1 MKSEKELKEM
11 SIQIRV
17 QELKDESSEIIDRAV
32 RKAEAL
38 FFLAL
43 ALTISLSAVLAQ
55 VIIKGFDILSVIILI
70 FSLIIEVRTIK
81 EVMSYES
88 ALVEEAKLA
97 IFVGKR
103 LEEKE
108 REELIEKAEAAEA
121 ARAAKAKEAEAKE
134 AEAKKSAP
142 KTRKPRTKK
151 TAEASKKASTK

>member
-11 SIQIRV
+11 SIQIHV
-17 QELKDESSEIIDRAV
+17 HELRDESSEIIDRAV

-38 FFLAL
+38 FYLAI

-70 FSLIIEVRTIK
+70 FGFIIEAQTIK
-81 EVMSYES
+81 EIMSYES
-88 ALVEEAKLA
+88 ALVEGAKLA

-103 LEEKE
+103 LEETE
-108 REELIEKAEAAEA
+108 REEAIK
-121 ARAAKAKEAEAKE
+121 KSKEAEK
-134 AEAKKSAP
+134 EAKKAAP

-151 TAEASKKASTK
+151 TAEADEKPSKKASTK

>member
-17 QELKDESSEIIDRAV
+17 HELRDESSEIVDRAV
-32 RKAEAL
+32 RKAEA
-38 FFLAL
+38 FFYLAI

-70 FSLIIEVRTIK
+70 FGLIIEVQTIK
-81 EVMSYES
+81 EIMCYES
-88 ALVEEAKLA
+88 ALVEGAKLA

-103 LEEKE
+103 LEETE
-108 REELIEKAEAAEA
+108 REEAIK
-121 ARAAKAKEAEAKE
+121 KAKKRDA
-134 AEAKKSAP
+134 AEAKKAAP

-151 TAEASKKASTK
+151 TAEADEKPSKKASTK

>member
-11 SIQIRV
+11 SIQIHV
-17 QELKDESSEIIDRAV
+17 HELRDESSEIIDRAV

-38 FFLAL
+38 FYLAI

-70 FSLIIEVRTIK
+70 FGFIIEVQTIK

-88 ALVEEAKLA
+88 ALVEGAKLA
-97 IFVGKR
+97 IIVGKR
-103 LEEKE
+103 LEETE
-108 REELIEKAEAAEA
+108 REEAIKKVKERDAAEA
-121 ARAAKAKEAEAKE
+121 KA
-134 AEAKKSAP
+134 AP

-151 TAEASKKASTK
+151 SEAKADEKPGKKASTK

>member
-11 SIQIRV
+11 SIQIHV
-17 QELKDESSEIIDRAV
+17 HELKDESSEIIDRAV

-38 FFLAL
+38 FFIAI

-70 FSLIIEVRTIK
+70 FGLIIEVRTIK
-81 EVMSYES
+81 EIMCYES
-88 ALVEEAKLA
+88 ALIEGAKLA

-108 REELIEKAEAAEA
+108 REEAI
-121 ARAAKAKEAEAKE
+121 
-134 AEAKKSAP
+134 KKSKDAEKKAAP

-151 TAEASKKASTK
+151 TAEADDKAGKKASTK

>member
-11 SIQIRV
+11 SIQIHV
-17 QELKDESSEIIDRAV
+17 HELKDESDEVIDRAV
-32 RKAEAL
+32 RKAEA
-38 FFLAL
+38 FFYLAI

-70 FSLIIEVRTIK
+70 FGLIIEVRTIK
-81 EVMSYES
+81 EIMSYES
-88 ALVEEAKLA
+88 APVEGAKLA

-108 REELIEKAEAAEA
+108 REELIGKAEA
-121 ARAAKAKEAEAKE
+121 ARAAKAKDAE
-134 AEAKKSAP
+134 KKTAP

-151 TAEASKKASTK
+151 TAEADGKPSKKASTK

>member
-11 SIQIRV
+11 SIQIHV
-17 QELKDESSEIIDRAV
+17 HELRDESSEIIDRAV

-38 FFLAL
+38 FFLAI

-70 FSLIIEVRTIK
+70 FGFIIEVQTIK
-81 EVMSYES
+81 EIMSYES
-88 ALVEEAKLA
+88 ALVEGAKLA

-103 LEEKE
+103 LEETE
-108 REELIEKAEAAEA
+108 REEAIK
-121 ARAAKAKEAEAKE
+121 KAKERDAKE
-134 AEAKKSAP
+134 AKKTAP

-151 TAEASKKASTK
+151 SEAKADEKPSKKASTK

>member
-11 SIQIRV
+11 SIQIHV
-17 QELKDESSEIIDRAV
+17 HELRDESSEIVDRAV

-38 FFLAL
+38 FFLAI

-70 FSLIIEVRTIK
+70 FGFIIEVQTIK
-81 EVMSYES
+81 EIMRYES
-88 ALVEEAKLA
+88 ALVEGAKLA

-108 REELIEKAEAAEA
+108 REELIDKAEAAEA
-121 ARAAKAKEAEAKE
+121 ARAAKAKAAE
-134 AEAKKSAP
+134 KKAAP

-151 TAEASKKASTK
+151 TAEADEKTSKKASTK

>member
-11 SIQIRV
+11 SIQIHV
-17 QELKDESSEIIDRAV
+17 HELRDESSEIVDRAV
-32 RKAEAL
+32 RKAEG
-38 FFLAL
+38 FFYLAI
-43 ALTISLSAVLAQ
+43 ALTISLSTLLAQ

-70 FSLIIEVRTIK
+70 FGAIIEVQTIK
-81 EVMSYES
+81 EAMSYES
-88 ALVEEAKLA
+88 ALVEGAKLA

-121 ARAAKAKEAEAKE
+121 ARAAKAKD
-134 AEAKKSAP
+134 AEAKKAAP

-151 TAEASKKASTK
+151 TAEATDKASTK